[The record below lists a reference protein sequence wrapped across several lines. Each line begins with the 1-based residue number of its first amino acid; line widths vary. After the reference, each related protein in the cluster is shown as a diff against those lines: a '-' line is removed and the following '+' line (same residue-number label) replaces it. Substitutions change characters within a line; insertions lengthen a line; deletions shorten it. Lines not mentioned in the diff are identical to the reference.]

1 MLIKQIVIFVS
12 KCARLKLKINIQV
25 EMQHFGSS
33 CLGLCENGKYLIVL
47 PIKFV
52 LFVTSEQRRLLV
64 FVVWES
70 DHQFKILQ
78 CLDCTICFNFQK
90 KKIDKY
96 NHSQRILPEVK
107 VDVHRWRG
115 MEQLMM
121 GLPREPKSR
130 PARPAVGLQ
139 PPKLKVKIKEIIQ
152 CRAEYEILI
161 FYLSNWTDPG
171 PVFKWQLI
179 NHNCVRLTSNSNC
192 HLCWL

>member
-1 MLIKQIVIFVS
+1 MSHCRNSVI
-12 KCARLKLKINIQV
+12 
-25 EMQHFGSS
+25 
-33 CLGLCENGKYLIVL
+33 IVL
-47 PIKFV
+47 QLFFFIFLSVLSTFIELSDVSFINVIRRTILLPPKFV

-121 GLPREPKSR
+121 GLPRAPKSR